1 MNNAHWNEDAR
12 EDFALV
18 LKEALCSE
26 QEIKA
31 WQMGEPFSDPWLI
44 YYEKF
49 NR

>member
-1 MNNAHWNEDAR
+1 MRNAR

-31 WQMGEPFSDPWLI
+31 WQSGEPFSDPWPDLLR
-44 YYEKF
+44 KV
-49 NR
+49 